1 MRETMKKYK
10 VTASYVTTCQV
21 VIEAENEE
29 QAFWM
34 AKNLD
39 GGDFDSRL
47 DNDDWHIESVMEVK
61 E

>member
-1 MRETMKKYK
+1 MKKYK

-29 QAFWM
+29 QAFWT

>member
-1 MRETMKKYK
+1 MKKYK

-29 QAFWM
+29 QAFWI